1 MTPKEKAMQLVDHY
15 MDLSEEQEY
24 NTPRDMPKDIVK
36 QCAFIAVDE
45 IIKSREDDGS
55 FDDTLSSTSSEYYT
69 PHPMYLTYWQQV
81 KQEIEKL

>member
-1 MTPKEKAMQLVDHY
+1 MSTPKEKAKELFYKYQIAGSQWYVDRTKNY
-15 MDLSEEQEY
+15 AL
-24 NTPRDMPKDIVK
+24 
-36 QCAFIAVDE
+36 IAVDE

-69 PHPMYLTYWQQV
+69 PHPMYLTYWIQV